1 MIFLLC
7 LSAGILKKWQ
17 LILYGTDINPV
28 RYRSRSLNTA
38 QAQTPQNF
46 GIPTG
51 VPGGQAQYRPAPPL
65 PLSQQAPRF
74 IPQDYLLPGASENI
88 PQVQKP
94 QMVRS
99 QCKNE
104 YWIPDLSVCV
114 NGCPE
119 GYFGGEYFGL
129 LAERE
134 KNKLYQFPGRGIKE
148 WKDFMWKWKR
158 FFW

>member
-1 MIFLLC
+1 M
-7 LSAGILKKWQ
+7 KKWQ
-17 LILYGTDINPV
+17 LILYGTDVNPV
-28 RYRSRSLNTA
+28 RYRSRSLSTA

-46 GIPTG
+46 GIPSG
-51 VPGGQAQYRPAPPL
+51 VPGGQPQYRPAPPL
-65 PLSQQAPRF
+65 PLSQQAQRF

-119 GYFGGEYFGL
+119 GYFGGEYFF
-129 LAERE
+129 
-134 KNKLYQFPGRGIKE
+134 Y
-148 WKDFMWKWKR
+148 
-158 FFW
+158 